1 MLGCIET
8 ERASLLGADIDGDG
22 RSAAIGN
29 RIEPTIS
36 AFPIDAQHIGPEIR
50 QQHGAMRSGADA
62 HELDHAKTGER
73 GLCCHVSVRGA
84 KGHLGAIR
92 MAPSR
97 RMTSPFSMGFA
108 MMHSTS
114 RANSSGFPSRL
125 GKGT

>member
-29 RIEPTIS
+29 RIEPPIS

-50 QQHGAMRSGADA
+50 QQHGAMGTRADA

-73 GLCCHVSVRGA
+73 ALCRHASIAGA
-84 KGHLGAIR
+84 KGHLAAIR

-108 MMHSTS
+108 MMLSTR
-114 RANSSGFPSRL
+114 RAYSSGLPRRF